1 MFSRIGR
8 QIVIITMTSYRVVMY
23 ETGVNAVRCNKKHTP
38 SRVPISA
45 AHCTE
50 YRNSSQKTNKPSG
63 IFEYFQTLNNLTLA
77 PLNPDEKIKTE
88 TGKPMKRIMLFLL
101 TNIAIMVVLSITLR
115 LLGVDS
121 ILAENG
127 SDLNIQALVILSGV
141 IGFGGSFISLLISK
155 WMAKRMTGAVV
166 ITNPVSNV
174 EKWLISTVEK
184 QAKIVG
190 IKMPEVA
197 IFPSSAMNAFATGAS
212 KNKALMAVSQGLL
225 DSMSQ
230 GEIEAVVGHEMSHI
244 ANGDMVTLALIQG
257 VVNTFVV
264 FLSRVIGHV
273 VDRVILKNN
282 QGHGIGYFV
291 SVIVAQ
297 IVLSIL
303 ASTIVMY
310 FSRKREFI
318 ADTGGAD
325 LAGHQNMI
333 NALKRLG
340 QVEPE
345 ALPEQMAAFGINDK
359 GGVMALFS
367 SHPPIEDRI
376 VALEQRA
383 LRG

>member
-1 MFSRIGR
+1 M
-8 QIVIITMTSYRVVMY
+8 
-23 ETGVNAVRCNKKHTP
+23 
-38 SRVPISA
+38 
-45 AHCTE
+45 
-50 YRNSSQKTNKPSG
+50 
-63 IFEYFQTLNNLTLA
+63 
-77 PLNPDEKIKTE
+77 
-88 TGKPMKRIMLFLL
+88 

-121 ILAENG
+121 ILAANG

-141 IGFGGSFISLLISK
+141 IGFGGSFISLLMSK

-166 ITNPVSNV
+166 ITKPRSNI
-174 EKWLISTVEK
+174 ERWLIDTVEK

-190 IKMPEVA
+190 IKTPEVA
-197 IFPSSAMNAFATGAS
+197 IFPSPAMNAFATGAS
-212 KNKALMAVSQGLL
+212 KNNALMAVSQGLL
-225 DSMSQ
+225 DNMSQ

-264 FLSRVIGHV
+264 FLSRIIGHI

-291 SVIVAQ
+291 TVMVAQ
-297 IVLSIL
+297 VVLSIL

-325 LAGHQNMI
+325 LAGHRNMI

-359 GGVMALFS
+359 GGIMALFS
-367 SHPPIEDRI
+367 SHPPIEARI
-376 VALEQRA
+376 AALEERA
-383 LRG
+383 INRS

>member
-1 MFSRIGR
+1 
-8 QIVIITMTSYRVVMY
+8 
-23 ETGVNAVRCNKKHTP
+23 
-38 SRVPISA
+38 
-45 AHCTE
+45 
-50 YRNSSQKTNKPSG
+50 
-63 IFEYFQTLNNLTLA
+63 
-77 PLNPDEKIKTE
+77 
-88 TGKPMKRIMLFLL
+88 MKRIMLFIL

-127 SDLNIQALVILSGV
+127 SDLNIQSLVILSGV
-141 IGFGGSFISLLISK
+141 IGFGGSIISLLMSK
-155 WMAKRMTGAVV
+155 WMAKRMTGTVV
-166 ITNPVSNV
+166 ITNPSTNM
-174 EKWLISTVEK
+174 ERWLMTTVEK

-190 IKMPEVA
+190 IKMPEVG
-197 IFPSSAMNAFATGAS
+197 IFPSPAMNAFATGAS
-212 KNKALMAVSQGLL
+212 KNNALMAVSQGLL
-225 DSMSQ
+225 DNMAQ

-244 ANGDMVTLALIQG
+244 ANGDMVTMALIQG

-264 FLSRVIGHV
+264 FLSRIVGHV
-273 VDRVILKNN
+273 VDRVILKNES
-282 QGHGIGYFV
+282 GHGIGYFV

-297 IVLSIL
+297 VVLSIL

-310 FSRKREFI
+310 FSRQREFI

-359 GGVMALFS
+359 GGIMALFS

-376 VALEQRA
+376 LALEKRA
-383 LRG
+383 ANIS

>member
-1 MFSRIGR
+1 
-8 QIVIITMTSYRVVMY
+8 
-23 ETGVNAVRCNKKHTP
+23 
-38 SRVPISA
+38 
-45 AHCTE
+45 
-50 YRNSSQKTNKPSG
+50 
-63 IFEYFQTLNNLTLA
+63 
-77 PLNPDEKIKTE
+77 
-88 TGKPMKRIMLFLL
+88 MKRTMLFIL
-101 TNIAIMVVLSITLR
+101 TNVAIMVVLSITLR

-141 IGFGGSFISLLISK
+141 IGFGGSFISLLMSK

-166 ITNPVSNV
+166 ITNPSTNM
-174 EKWLISTVEK
+174 ERWLISTVEK

-197 IFPSSAMNAFATGAS
+197 IFPSPSMNAFATGAS
-212 KNKALMAVSQGLL
+212 KNKSLMAVSQGLL
-225 DSMSQ
+225 DNMAQ
-230 GEIEAVVGHEMSHI
+230 GEVEAVVGHEMSHI

-264 FLSRVIGHV
+264 FLSRVIGHI

-282 QGHGIGYFV
+282 QGHGIGYFIT
-291 SVIVAQ
+291 VIVAQ
-297 IVLSIL
+297 VVISIL

-359 GGVMALFS
+359 GGIMALFS
-367 SHPPIEDRI
+367 SHPPIEARI
-376 VALEQRA
+376 EALEKRA
-383 LRG
+383 ESRS

>member
-1 MFSRIGR
+1 
-8 QIVIITMTSYRVVMY
+8 
-23 ETGVNAVRCNKKHTP
+23 
-38 SRVPISA
+38 
-45 AHCTE
+45 
-50 YRNSSQKTNKPSG
+50 
-63 IFEYFQTLNNLTLA
+63 
-77 PLNPDEKIKTE
+77 
-88 TGKPMKRIMLFLL
+88 MKRIMLFIL
-101 TNIAIMVVLSITLR
+101 TNIAIMAILSITLR

-141 IGFGGSFISLLISK
+141 IGFGGSLISLLISK

-166 ITNPVSNV
+166 IENPSTPI
-174 EKWLISTVEK
+174 EKWLITTVEK

-197 IFPSSAMNAFATGAS
+197 IFPSPAMNAFATGAS
-212 KNKALMAVSQGLL
+212 KNKSLMAVSQGLL
-225 DSMSQ
+225 NQMSQ

-264 FLSRVIGHV
+264 FLSRIIGHI
-273 VDRVILKNN
+273 VDRAILKNN
-282 QGHGIGYFV
+282 SGHGIGYFV
-291 SVIVAQ
+291 TVMVSQV
-297 IVLSIL
+297 VLSIL

-325 LAGHQNMI
+325 LAGHTNMI
-333 NALKRLG
+333 NALKRLS
-340 QVEPE
+340 QREPE
-345 ALPEQMAAFGINDK
+345 ALPEQMAAFGINNK
-359 GGVMALFS
+359 GGIMALFS

-376 VALEQRA
+376 AALESRMQSQ
-383 LRG
+383 GN

>member
-1 MFSRIGR
+1 
-8 QIVIITMTSYRVVMY
+8 
-23 ETGVNAVRCNKKHTP
+23 
-38 SRVPISA
+38 
-45 AHCTE
+45 
-50 YRNSSQKTNKPSG
+50 
-63 IFEYFQTLNNLTLA
+63 
-77 PLNPDEKIKTE
+77 
-88 TGKPMKRIMLFLL
+88 MKRILLFIM
-101 TNIAIMVVLSITLR
+101 TNVAIMVVLSITLR
-115 LLGVDS
+115 ILGVDN

-166 ITNPVSNV
+166 ITQPTSNI
-174 EKWLISTVEK
+174 ERWLINTVEK
-184 QAKIVG
+184 QAQIVG

-197 IFPSSAMNAFATGAS
+197 IFPSPAMNAFATGAS
-212 KNKALMAVSQGLL
+212 KNNALMAVSQGLL
-225 DSMSQ
+225 DNMSQ
-230 GEIEAVVGHEMSHI
+230 GEIEAVIGHEMSHI

-264 FLSRVIGHV
+264 FLSRIVGHV
-273 VDRVILKNN
+273 VDRMILKNE

-291 SVIVAQ
+291 TVMVAQ
-297 IVLSIL
+297 VILSIL
-303 ASTIVMY
+303 ASTIEMY

-359 GGVMALFS
+359 GGIMALFS
-367 SHPPIEDRI
+367 SHPPIEARI
-376 VALEQRA
+376 QALEKRA
-383 LRG
+383 MSYS